1 MQKRKVLLV
10 YNETSPELY
19 VTKSEIE
26 HEHLNFL
33 PYFEIENVTPM
44 EEFDVMVNLIREA
57 GYDVVCLNLNDN
69 FQLLLDTLQRE
80 KPDVIFNC
88 IEIFYGKAPLEMNL
102 AGLFELFEIPYT
114 GAPALTLANCQN
126 KALTKMILR
135 ENGIPTPK
143 FELVRLPDKEATLA
157 DFPLIVK
164 PMAEDASVGIE
175 NGSVVRTPEALKE
188 RIRYIHD
195 EFNQPA
201 IVEQFIQG
209 RELNVAVLGGEKPR
223 VLPISE
229 IDFSEMPDHLEK
241 IVSYQAKWDSLHEA
255 YHTTIPICP
264 AELPDEVRKNVEE
277 IALRVY
283 KIMELRDYCRVD
295 MRLAPNNQ
303 PYVLEANPNP
313 DLSEGAGFMRSA
325 EAAGYNYQD
334 MLVRIIEMALTR
346 RKSSAV

>member
-1 MQKRKVLLV
+1 MIKTKVLLV
-10 YNETSPELY
+10 YNETNPELY
-19 VTKSEIE
+19 VTKTELE
-26 HEHLNFL
+26 KAHLNFM

-57 GYDVVCLNLNDN
+57 GYEVVCVNLNDN
-69 FQLLLDTLQRE
+69 FQLLLDVLEKE

-88 IEIFYGKAPLEMNL
+88 IEIFYGRAPLEMNV
-102 AGLFELFEIPYT
+102 AGLFELLEIPYT

-143 FELVRLPDKEATLA
+143 FELVRTPDAPVSLNE
-157 DFPLIVK
+157 FPLIVK

-175 NGSVVRTPEALKE
+175 NGSVVRTPEALRE
-188 RIRYIHD
+188 RIQYIHD
-195 EFNQPA
+195 EFKQPA
-201 IVEQFIQG
+201 IVEQFIEG
-209 RELNVAVLGGEKPR
+209 RELNVAVHGGAEPR

-264 AELPDEVRKNVEE
+264 AELPDDVRKRVEE

-283 KIMELRDYCRVD
+283 KVMELRDYCRVD
-295 MRLAPNNQ
+295 MRLSKDNQ

-325 EAAGYNYQD
+325 EAAGYSYQE
-334 MLVRIIEMALTR
+334 MLARIIEMALS
-346 RKSSAV
+346 RKK